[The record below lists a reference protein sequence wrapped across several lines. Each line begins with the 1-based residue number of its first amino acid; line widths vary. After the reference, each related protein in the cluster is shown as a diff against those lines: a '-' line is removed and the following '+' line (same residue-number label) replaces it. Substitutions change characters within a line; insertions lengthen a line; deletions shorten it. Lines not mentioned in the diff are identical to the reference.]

1 MRPFS
6 NSFFLSFHP
15 VESKFF
21 QVVGLIRSME
31 TKKINLEALSKGKEI
46 LLEND
51 GEATFS
57 IIYNDNTDANLLNL
71 TGLKMVI
78 SSQLP
83 KMPREY
89 IVRLVFDEYVVLSQ
103 INGSL
108 MHDAPIVATETLS
121 SRREGK

>member
-1 MRPFS
+1 
-6 NSFFLSFHP
+6 
-15 VESKFF
+15 
-21 QVVGLIRSME
+21 ME

-108 MHDAPIVATETLS
+108 MHDVPIVATETLS